1 MKTMKS
7 RDNFTK
13 RKIGIIYS
21 SVDGQTLKICTEL
34 NALFKEKQI
43 QTELFPIDTFHGD
56 LSEFHTLVIGA
67 SIRYGKHNKN
77 VSEFVLKNKEYLN
90 EIRTA
95 FFSVNLVARN
105 EDKNSPDTNP
115 YLIKF
120 LKKTE
125 WKPDFVGV
133 FAGKLDYKSYS
144 FLDRLLIK
152 LIMKLTDGPTNSK
165 KPIESTDWKRVE
177 AFGLRISKD
186 YLNSKNSNS

>member
-1 MKTMKS
+1 MKS
-7 RDNFTK
+7 RDNFAK
-13 RKIGIIYS
+13 QKIGIIYS

-34 NALFKEKQI
+34 SAFFNEKQI
-43 QTELFPIDTFHGD
+43 QTELCSIDAFHGD

-67 SIRYGKHNKN
+67 SIRYGKHNEK

-152 LIMKLTDGPTNSK
+152 LIMKLTDGPTKSE
-165 KPIESTDWKRVE
+165 KPIEFTDWKRVE

>member
-1 MKTMKS
+1 MKG

-21 SVDGQTLKICTEL
+21 SVDGQTLKICQEL
-34 NALFKEKQI
+34 NRVFDKNEI
-43 QTELFPIDTFHGD
+43 ETELFSIDSFYAD
-56 LSEFHTLVIGA
+56 LSEFHTLLIGA

-77 VSEFVLKNKEYLN
+77 VSEFVLNNKEYLN
-90 EIRTA
+90 GIRTA

-120 LKKTE
+120 LKKTD
-125 WKPDFVGV
+125 WNPDFIDV

-152 LIMKLTDGPTNSK
+152 LIMKLTDGPTKSK
-165 KPIESTDWKRVE
+165 KPIEFTDWKRVE
-177 AFGLRISKD
+177 AFGLSIYED
-186 YLNSKNSNS
+186 YLNSKDSNS